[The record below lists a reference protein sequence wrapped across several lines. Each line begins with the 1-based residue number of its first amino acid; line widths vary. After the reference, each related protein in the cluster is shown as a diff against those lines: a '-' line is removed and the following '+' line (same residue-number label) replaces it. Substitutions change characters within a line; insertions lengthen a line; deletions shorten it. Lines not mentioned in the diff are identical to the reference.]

1 MWRNAKMNFD
11 NTWNSL
17 LTLYEVAGLE
27 MWLDVMYSAMDGVS
41 CCSYFNEAGNAR
53 YSPIM
58 AISVRLID

>member
-41 CCSYFNEAGNAR
+41 
-53 YSPIM
+53 
-58 AISVRLID
+58 